1 MYTVLCCILIAVPGS
16 GFNIAGRI
24 DSGHVQIG
32 ESVVILP
39 VGETATVK
47 SELFCMNYVRM

>member
-1 MYTVLCCILIAVPGS
+1 MCCILIAVPGS